1 MTICEKAQSRR
12 ASSVLPNDVTCC
24 RIVKKLFLIL
34 LSIALLAGCA
44 RRYKITLSNNHVM
57 TATSKPKLNK
67 AGDSYEFK
75 DKDGKP
81 RSLPAG
87 SVKQIEPQ
95 ARGHTEE
102 PILKPSR

>member
-1 MTICEKAQSRR
+1 M
-12 ASSVLPNDVTCC
+12 
-24 RIVKKLFLIL
+24 VKKLFLIL
-34 LSIALLAGCA
+34 VSVALLAGCV

-67 AGDSYEFK
+67 TGDSYEFK
-75 DKDGKP
+75 DKDGKL

-95 ARGHTEE
+95 ASGHSEE
-102 PILKPSR
+102 PIFKPSR